1 MKITDLAL
9 IFIGIL
15 LPMIIIVYV
24 NVSFTI
30 KAEEQEMYYNK
41 IINAAVQDAANQM
54 KEVESDDGLNDYG
67 YSGIQNSKVNIS
79 AEIAQKTF
87 FNSLYNNFG
96 IRGNE
101 AAEQYLQTFIPA
113 LAVIDYD
120 GVYIS
125 SMSNSNKHE
134 IRPKRYYSYTYSIV
148 GNSVYEGIED
158 GATSIHTVEFTMDD
172 YITHRGCKGTNDYAV
187 KSFYIDD
194 DNNNKELY
202 DDNSAIKNDVIK
214 KLHEKRK
221 EVIINTITE
230 ELTSA
235 VNRADSYAKSLGISY
250 EFSIPTLT
258 YDEME
263 NAIKNVGVYAFVQGL
278 NNGNKFLNAKAYGAT
293 ELQEARK
300 YYFSVFENSS
310 SKYKINL
317 YHKDTLCPEYK
328 LACHNGDGR
337 TTEIT
342 PTYVQT
348 KQQAASA
355 RISYKSSSDASSE
368 LKEGF
373 YPCPICKP

>member
-54 KEVESDDGLNDYG
+54 KEVENQDSLNDYG

-79 AEIAQKTF
+79 PEIAQKTF

-101 AAEQYLQTFIPA
+101 AAEQYLQTFVPA

-134 IRPKRYYSYTYSIV
+134 IRPKRYYSFTYSITSSNKV
-148 GNSVYEGIED
+148 IEGID
-158 GATSIHTVEFTMDD
+158 GNNIHTVEFTMDD
-172 YITHRGCKGTNDYAV
+172 YITHRGCSGHNDYDV

-194 DNNNKELY
+194 DENNSDLFGGKTALKET
-202 DDNSAIKNDVIK
+202 VIK
-214 KLHEKRK
+214 FLHEKRK
-221 EVIINTITE
+221 EVIIKTITE
-230 ELTSA
+230 ELTNA
-235 VNRADSYAKSLGISY
+235 VNNAGSYAKNLGINY
-250 EFSIPTLT
+250 EFSVPTIT

-300 YYFSVFENSS
+300 YYFSVFNGN

-328 LACHNGDGR
+328 LADYNKKGNI
-337 TTEIT
+337 EIT

-355 RISYKSSSDASSE
+355 RISYKSGLGASSE

>member
-54 KEVESDDGLNDYG
+54 KEVENQDSLNDYG

-79 AEIAQKTF
+79 PEIAQKTF

-101 AAEQYLQTFIPA
+101 AAEQYLQTFVPA

-134 IRPKRYYSYTYSIV
+134 IRPKRYYSFTYSITSSNEV
-148 GNSVYEGIED
+148 KEGISGD
-158 GATSIHTVEFTMDD
+158 NIHTVEFTMDD
-172 YITHRGCKGTNDYAV
+172 YVTHRGYSGRNVYDV
-187 KSFYIDD
+187 KSFYMDD
-194 DNNNKELY
+194 DENNSDLFGGKTALKE
-202 DDNSAIKNDVIK
+202 NVINF
-214 KLHEKRK
+214 LHEKRK
-221 EVIINTITE
+221 EVIIKTITE
-230 ELTSA
+230 ELTNA
-235 VNRADSYAKSLGISY
+235 VNNAGNYAKNLGINY
-250 EFSIPTLT
+250 EFSVPTIT

-300 YYFSVFENSS
+300 YYFSVFSDE

-328 LACHNGDGR
+328 LAKYNKKGNI
-337 TTEIT
+337 EIT

-355 RISYKSSSDASSE
+355 RISYKSGLGAGSE

>member
-30 KAEEQEMYYNK
+30 KAEEQEMYYTK
-41 IINAAVQDAANQM
+41 IINAAAQDAANQM
-54 KEVESDDGLNDYG
+54 KEVESQDGLNDYG
-67 YSGIQNSKVNIS
+67 YSGLQNNKVNIS
-79 AEIAQKTF
+79 PEIAQKTF

-101 AAEQYLQTFIPA
+101 AAEQYLQTFVPA
-113 LAVIDYD
+113 LAIIDYD

-125 SMSNSNKHE
+125 SMGNDNKHV
-134 IRPKRYYSYTYSIV
+134 IRPKRYYSFTYSIK
-148 GNSVYEGIED
+148 SEEFYEGIQD
-158 GATSIHTVEFTMDD
+158 GASSVHTIEFTMDD
-172 YITHRGCKGTNDYAV
+172 YITHRSNKTNDV

-194 DNNNKELY
+194 TENNADLFGSVT
-202 DDNSAIKNDVIK
+202 NSEKKQKILD

-221 EVIINTITE
+221 EVIINTITK
-230 ELTSA
+230 ELTAA

-250 EFSIPTLT
+250 EFSVPTLT
-258 YDEME
+258 YDDME

-300 YYFSVFENSS
+300 YYFSLSS
-310 SKYKINL
+310 GNSKYKLNL
-317 YHKDTLCPEYK
+317 YHKDTMCPEYE
-328 LACHNGDGR
+328 LGNHNGKGSA
-337 TTEIT
+337 EIT

-355 RISYKSSSDASSE
+355 KISYKEDSSVSS
-368 LKEGF
+368 LAVEGF

>member
-30 KAEEQEMYYNK
+30 KAEEQEMYYTK
-41 IINAAVQDAANQM
+41 IINAATQDAANQM
-54 KEVESDDGLNDYG
+54 KEVESQDGLNDYG
-67 YSGIQNSKVNIS
+67 YSGLQNNKVNIS
-79 AEIAQKTF
+79 PEIAQKTF

-101 AAEQYLQTFIPA
+101 AAEQYLQTFVPA
-113 LAVIDYD
+113 LAIIDYD

-125 SMSNSNKHE
+125 SMGNDNKHV
-134 IRPKRYYSYTYSIV
+134 IRPKRYYSFTYSI
-148 GNSVYEGIED
+148 NSSGEAIEG
-158 GATSIHTVEFTMDD
+158 TSGDNVHTVEFTMDD
-172 YITHRGCKGTNDYAV
+172 YITHRSTKSNDV

-194 DNNNKELY
+194 DANNSDLFGGK
-202 DDNSAIKNDVIK
+202 NSAKESVLNL
-214 KLHEKRK
+214 LHKKRK
-221 EVIINTITE
+221 EVIINTITK
-230 ELTSA
+230 ELTAA
-235 VNRADSYAKSLGISY
+235 VNRAESYAKSLGISY
-250 EFSIPTLT
+250 EFSVPTLT
-258 YDEME
+258 YDDME

-278 NNGNKFLNAKAYGAT
+278 NNGNKFLNAKSYGAT

-300 YYFSVFENSS
+300 YYFSVFSDD
-310 SKYKINL
+310 SKYKLNL
-317 YHKDTLCPEYK
+317 YHKDTMCPEY
-328 LACHNGDGR
+328 LLSNYNGDSNG
-337 TTEIT
+337 TEIT

-355 RISYKSSSDASSE
+355 KISYKTSSTASSTSV
-368 LKEGF
+368 EGF

>member
-30 KAEEQEMYYNK
+30 KAEEQEMYYTK
-41 IINAAVQDAANQM
+41 IINAATQDAANQM
-54 KEVESDDGLNDYG
+54 KEVESQDGLNDYG
-67 YSGIQNSKVNIS
+67 YSGLQNNKVNIS
-79 AEIAQKTF
+79 PEIAQKTF

-101 AAEQYLQTFIPA
+101 AAEQYLQTFVPA
-113 LAVIDYD
+113 LAIIDYD

-125 SMSNSNKHE
+125 SMGNDNKHV
-134 IRPKRYYSYTYSIV
+134 IRPKRYYSFTYSITSS
-148 GNSVYEGIED
+148 GEAIEGISGD
-158 GATSIHTVEFTMDD
+158 NVHTVEFTMDD
-172 YITHRGCKGTNDYAV
+172 YITHRSTKSNDV

-194 DNNNKELY
+194 DANNSDLFGGKSSAKESVL
-202 DDNSAIKNDVIK
+202 NL
-214 KLHEKRK
+214 LHEKRK
-221 EVIINTITE
+221 EVIINTITK
-230 ELTSA
+230 ELTAA
-235 VNRADSYAKSLGISY
+235 VNRAESYAKSLGISY
-250 EFSIPTLT
+250 EFSVPTLT
-258 YDEME
+258 YDDME

-278 NNGNKFLNAKAYGAT
+278 NNGNKFLNAKSYGAT

-300 YYFSVFENSS
+300 YYFSVSS
-310 SKYKINL
+310 GNSKYKLNL
-317 YHKDTLCPEYK
+317 YHKDTMCPEY
-328 LACHNGDGR
+328 LLSNYNGDNNG
-337 TTEIT
+337 TEIT

-355 RISYKSSSDASSE
+355 KISYKESSTASS
-368 LKEGF
+368 KAVEGF